1 MITRIVLFILASVLL
16 AAHFL
21 RASQYLPMAL
31 CLALPLLFLYRKKV
45 SLILLQVAA
54 YAATAI
60 WLQTAL
66 ELIRMRQTEGRAWT
80 AAAIIFSAVALFTL
94 VSGLLLNSRVMRARY
109 PA

>member
-31 CLALPLLFLYRKKV
+31 CLALPLLFLYRNRV
-45 SLILLQVAA
+45 SLIVLQITA
-54 YAATAI
+54 YAGALV
-60 WLQTAL
+60 WLQTAF
-66 ELIRMRQTEGRAWT
+66 ELISARQMSGRSWT
-80 AAAIIFSAVALFTL
+80 VGAIILTTVALFTL
-94 VSGLLLNSRVMRARY
+94 VSGLLLNSRVMRERY